1 MYNPGMNGRQ
11 WRYPGF
17 WPTLVAVVL
26 TGLCV
31 ALGFW
36 QLSRAA
42 YKDGLQAEFLQRSR
56 MPIIDLQPDEVVP
69 GRRVRVYG
77 QATGPTLLLD
87 NRVREGRPGY
97 EVFVPYRLNDAAH
110 AVLLHT
116 GWVAAPIQREQV
128 PELPGLPEGSQTG
141 VVLAP
146 LRTGA
151 AQLGWEAL
159 EPGVY
164 RVQGLHPAELAAR
177 LQLPLLPILVS
188 PEPTAIRAPVA
199 GGVRSRGYAVQWF
212 GIALAALFVYVTMAY
227 KRVHEYES

>member
-11 WRYPGF
+11 WRWPGF
-17 WPTLVAVVL
+17 WPTLVVVAL
-26 TGLCV
+26 TGLCT

-36 QLSRAA
+36 QLSRAE
-42 YKDGLQAEFLQRSR
+42 YKDGLQAEFLQRSQR
-56 MPIIDLQPDEVVP
+56 PVIRLQPDEVVL
-69 GRRVRVYG
+69 GRRVRMSG

-87 NRVREGRPGY
+87 NRVREGRIGY
-97 EVFVPYRLNDAAH
+97 EVFVPYRLSDADH

-141 VVLAP
+141 VVLP
-146 LRTGA
+146 PPRTGS

-159 EPGVY
+159 GAEVY

-188 PEPTAIRAPVA
+188 PEPAALRATVT

-212 GIALAALFVYVTMAY
+212 GIALAALFVYGTMAY
-227 KRVHEYES
+227 KRVHE